1 MKKNILLA
9 LGAFVVI
16 GLLFAPLLDFFY
28 DLGGFAKA
36 DPRPFTVEGLFAGR
50 NGGEKEIFPVTVATS
65 AEAYGDLPVGE
76 VSVHEIADPKGTVVL
91 IPQNHQYPGSAA
103 SDPKNDSAEK
113 TQAQI
118 YDILKRLH
126 EENGIDFIMT
136 EGDLNGDVPAEKL
149 AALAEKIDLR
159 DEFAA
164 RIEKLRAE
172 AAGKL
177 DPGAEKDLLAKAE
190 KLIASLDREIILK
203 GAPYKLKAEGV
214 DLKLVGSE
222 NEETREECADIVRNY
237 IYQQDQLKTCNG
249 LATGNDPSPALT
261 GNGTSAAAREKLQ
274 ALKNKL
280 KTLNDL
286 PLAERLKAL
295 QAEFKSKDLSFMIAS
310 EDLNGLTGGNSLLE
324 KIRQIKTLS
333 AGQVSLDKEFGELL
347 TAAKARGEKALADK
361 LTAAKE
367 AYQKIENLKSEKQV
381 ALTSSSPSRSDN
393 PYKTITDPVK
403 LQTMIKE
410 SESKIQTVVI
420 DQRNR
425 ETAVNFVSALE
436 AAGEKIGILQ
446 FGAGHED
453 GLIKELNSQGLN
465 VIVIKADEVLRR
477 ERTGE

>member
-9 LGAFVVI
+9 IGAFIVI
-16 GLLFAPLLDFFY
+16 GLLFVPLLDFFY

-50 NGGEKEIFPVTVATS
+50 SGEGGEIFPVTVATS
-65 AEAYGDLPVGE
+65 AEAYEDLPVGE
-76 VSVHEIADPKGTVVL
+76 VSFHEIADPKGTVVL

-103 SDPKNDSAEK
+103 EDPKNDSAEK

-118 YDILKRLH
+118 YDILKHLH

-159 DEFAA
+159 DEFAV
-164 RIEKLRAE
+164 RIEKLRVE
-172 AAGKL
+172 ADGKL
-177 DPGAEKDLLAKAE
+177 DPGAEKNLLVKAE

-214 DLKLVGSE
+214 DFKLVGSE

-249 LATGNDPSPALT
+249 LAAGNDSSVLT
-261 GNGTSAAAREKLQ
+261 GNGTTAATQEKLRV
-274 ALKNKL
+274 LKDKL
-280 KTLNDL
+280 KTFKDL
-286 PLAERLKAL
+286 PLSERLKAL
-295 QAEFKSKDLSFMIAS
+295 QTEFKSKDLSFMIAS

-333 AGQVSLDKEFGELL
+333 AGQVSLDKEFSELL
-347 TAAKARGEKALADK
+347 TVANARGEKALTDK

-367 AYQKIENLKSEKQV
+367 AYQKIEDFKSGKQG

-410 SESKIQTVVI
+410 SEGMIQTVVI

-425 ETAVNFVSALE
+425 ETAVNFVSAME
-436 AAGEKIGILQ
+436 TAGEKIGILQ
-446 FGAGHED
+446 FGAGHEE
-453 GLIKELNSQGLN
+453 GLIKELNNQALN

-477 ERTGE
+477 EKTGE